1 MNSKP
6 LRLVAAL
13 SILAASSAWAD
24 DPFVF
29 NNGNVNGLMAV
40 ASRPDGSATEIE
52 AADDF
57 VTSGLTTITGAS
69 FTGLLAAGAALPSVS
84 EIVIEIYRVFPLDSN
99 SVRTPNVPTR
109 NNSPSDVAFD
119 SRDSAVAG
127 DFSFST
133 TTLAVTFTANN
144 SVAAGGI
151 HPSPNQTTGGNGA
164 VTGQEVRFD
173 LTFAHALV
181 LPANH
186 YFFVP
191 QVQLSSGQFYWLS
204 STRPIVAPGTP
215 FAPDLQSWTRD
226 AALDPDWLRVGT
238 DIVGGQTPPTFN
250 QAFSLSGT
258 VAAVPEPESWA
269 LMLVGLAGVSAFA
282 RRARRGASAKRRD

>member
-13 SILAASSAWAD
+13 SILAASPAWAD

-29 NNGNVNGLMAV
+29 SNGNVDGRMAV
-40 ASRPDGSATEIE
+40 ASRPDGPASTEIE

-69 FTGLLAAGAALPSVS
+69 FTGLLTASAALPSVS
-84 EIVIEIYRVFPLDSN
+84 EIVVEIYRVFPFDSN
-99 SVRTPNVPTR
+99 TVRTPNVPTR
-109 NNSPSDVAFD
+109 TNSPSDVAFD

-133 TTLAVTFTANN
+133 TTLAATFTANN

-151 HPSPNQTTGGNGA
+151 HASPNQTTGGNGA
-164 VTGQEVRFD
+164 VSGQEVRFD
-173 LTFAHALV
+173 LTFANALV
-181 LPANH
+181 LPASH
-186 YFFVP
+186 YFFIP
-191 QVQLSSGQFYWLS
+191 QVRLSSGQFYWLS

-215 FAPDLQSWTRD
+215 FAPDLQAWVRD

-238 DIVGGQTPPTFN
+238 DIVGGATPPTFN
-250 QAFSLSGT
+250 EAFSLVGT
-258 VAAVPEPESWA
+258 VAAPVPEPETSA
-269 LMLVGLAGVSAFA
+269 LMMLGLVALGLVTRR
-282 RRARRGASAKRRD
+282 RRAPRADR